1 MPEQPFELP
10 LQPLKGISLLGG
22 HEQMVP
28 KAVGQ
33 ISLAVLLLES
43 VMGRS
48 VCQEEELRFCAS
60 LLRQFITSVLHFSL
74 FNVLSFFQN
83 LVLEDFSDSLT

>member
-10 LQPLKGISLLGG
+10 LQPSKGITLLGG
-22 HEQMVP
+22 NEQMVP

-43 VMGRS
+43 VMGQS
-48 VCQEEELRFCAS
+48 ICQEEELRFCAS
-60 LLRQFITSVLHFSL
+60 RLRQLITSLLHFSL
-74 FNVLSFFQN
+74 FSVLSLFQN

>member
-1 MPEQPFELP
+1 MPDQPFEPP
-10 LQPLKGISLLGG
+10 LQPSKGITLLGG

-28 KAVGQ
+28 KAAGQ

-48 VCQEEELRFCAS
+48 ICQEEELRFCAS
-60 LLRQFITSVLHFSL
+60 LLRQLITSLLHFSL

-83 LVLEDFSDSLT
+83 LVPEDFSDSLT